1 MYIDIHL
8 HVSTYTYNYMY
19 THTCI
24 KQQQQLQKS
33 VRFGHDSG
41 LKFHAV
47 PIENKRVCGPS
58 TQV

>member
-1 MYIDIHL
+1 
-8 HVSTYTYNYMY
+8 MY

-41 LKFHAV
+41 LKFHTV
-47 PIENKRVCGPS
+47 PIENKRVCSPS

>member
-1 MYIDIHL
+1 MYPHIHIIICI
-8 HVSTYTYNYMY
+8 
-19 THTCI
+19 HTCI

-47 PIENKRVCGPS
+47 PIENKRVCCPS